1 MKPRSSWHPS
11 EKSALLAALSDPETQ
26 PLDRALA
33 GSPSEAEVR
42 RIWQKMSGRMS
53 EPKSRVPRYAFA
65 FGALA
70 ATLCVLVLVFWL
82 RAEGTG
88 PLLAGNAPLPT
99 TLEGSST
106 GSTVVLSDNSRIR
119 LEPET
124 RLDVLGN
131 DKRTFVTTLRR
142 GKAVF
147 EVEPGGPRRWVIEAG
162 LVSVEVVGTIFTVS
176 RDDGSVTVSVE
187 RGIVLV
193 RGEIAGSER
202 RLTAGQSLVAR
213 GEPGESANKGRATS
227 SSRRASLAGRPEDAE
242 HEEHALALEDL
253 PDADGDDTA
262 SEPLLDESDQHT
274 ATEALDSAD
283 GAGPANDAPTLPVPP
298 PSAVPVGDA
307 VDQAL
312 SDADAARRLGDV
324 KRAAKLYEK
333 AAERAPVGDPRRG
346 MAALSYARLSANPA
360 RAAIL
365 LEASQ
370 TSMPPAL
377 AEAALAHL
385 AEAHGRAGHAM
396 AADAA
401 ARRYLAT
408 YPHHPRTEK
417 VKRWLASD

>member
-1 MKPRSSWHPS
+1 MRPRSSWHPS
-11 EKSALLAALSDPETQ
+11 ERSALLAALSDPETQ

-42 RIWQKMSGRMS
+42 RIWQKMSARVS
-53 EPKSRVPRYAFA
+53 EPKSRVPRSAFA

-70 ATLCVLVLVFWL
+70 AALCVLVLVFWL

-99 TLEGSST
+99 TLEGSPT

-176 RDDGSVTVSVE
+176 REDGSVTVSVE

-213 GEPGESANKGRATS
+213 GEPGVSANEGRAAS
-227 SSRRASLAGRPEDAE
+227 PSRRVSLPGPADAE
-242 HEEHALALEDL
+242 HALTLEDL
-253 PDADGDDTA
+253 PDEDGDDTA
-262 SEPLLDESDQHT
+262 SEQLTDGSDEH
-274 ATEALDSAD
+274 AVTEALDSEALD
-283 GAGPANDAPTLPVPP
+283 SAAPANDAPTLPVPP
-298 PSAVPVGDA
+298 PSALPTGDA

-408 YPHHPRTEK
+408 YPHHPRAEK
-417 VKRWLASD
+417 VKRWLASP